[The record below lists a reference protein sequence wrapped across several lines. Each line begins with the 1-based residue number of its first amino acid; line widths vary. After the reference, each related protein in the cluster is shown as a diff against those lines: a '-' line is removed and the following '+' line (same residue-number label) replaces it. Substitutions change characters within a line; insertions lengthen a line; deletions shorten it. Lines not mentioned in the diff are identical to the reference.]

1 MKSTFAIFL
10 SLIICVSCA
19 RTQHNPV
26 KIPVAEKTAPTS
38 NEAIATFAQG
48 CFWHTEIVFQ
58 SLVGVR
64 DAVSGYSGGKTANPT
79 YESVSTGLTGHAEC
93 VQVYYNPDKISF
105 KTLVEAY
112 FASMDPTTVNRQG
125 NDEGTEYRS
134 MAFYRTE
141 EEKQVILEEIGRLES
156 IKKYK
161 SKIVIQ
167 VVPFSQLNLITRNIF
182 SIILEI
188 LMCSM
193 CQFPIS
199 SNSKQH
205 SKGILKSKQMGPI
218 TY

>member
-167 VVPFSQLNLITRNIF
+167 VVPFSRFYPAEPYHQEYIF
-182 SIILEI
+182 NNPGNSYVQHVSIPDFIK
-188 LMCSM
+188 
-193 CQFPIS
+193 F
-199 SNSKQH
+199 KTAF
-205 SKGILKSKQMGPI
+205 KGNFKK
-218 TY
+218 